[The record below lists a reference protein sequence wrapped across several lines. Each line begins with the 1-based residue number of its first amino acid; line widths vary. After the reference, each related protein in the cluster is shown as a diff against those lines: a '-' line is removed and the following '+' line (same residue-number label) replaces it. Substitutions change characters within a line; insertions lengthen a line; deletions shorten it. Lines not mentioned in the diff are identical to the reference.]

1 MGLSEFE
8 DMKTIIVLFVLL
20 TNLLIAETRYVSK
33 TGGTPAPP
41 YTTWATACD
50 SIQKCLDYCINGDT
64 VYIDRGIYRETLYT
78 HNKTITIIGIDTD
91 ECIIDGTGIN
101 GRLDSRIL
109 AHFHNSYVKIK
120 NLTFKKNQIGTQNY
134 NFAVFLQKGK
144 MVIEN
149 CIVDSVGFGIGMLE
163 DTEVNSTIIKNTTTG
178 CSIATLEDNYK
189 YKIENCYFNLVLIND
204 SWCFGITTNAGGGE
218 YEIRNNIIT
227 TDEDYY
233 DVYYGINIST
243 NNKAVITNN
252 IISGFAS
259 SIHALATGDG
269 STDTSFVINNTLI
282 DPTNVGIATG
292 NNGKYFV
299 LKNNIITQCKHAV
312 YSYGSP
318 GYSDYNLFFNLSRG
332 MYNGMTAG
340 ANDRIADP
348 MFVNDT
354 VPLVGNLYDYRLQ
367 KYSPGI
373 DAGDPNILDV
383 DGTRSD
389 IGVYGGP
396 YGISYEYQDLP
407 PKQIKKIA
415 ATYKPDSSKIELV
428 WDKRWE
434 SDFKEYRLY
443 KDIKSNFNIDPKH
456 LIATLSDSVYTD
468 YLTKGSQKV
477 YYKVI
482 AVDSTGNESIPSPEI
497 NVTITAVN
505 DADIKLNYNYELYQN
520 YPNPFNPNTTIGY
533 SLKESGDVRVKL
545 YDVTG
550 KLLQT
555 IIEGEKDKG
564 YNETKIDL
572 SNYASGIYLY
582 RLEVTGRGKIPAFND
597 LKKMVFVK

>member
-1 MGLSEFE
+1 MNLKQVILIIFIIQTSLLSE
-8 DMKTIIVLFVLL
+8 V
-20 TNLLIAETRYVSK
+20 RYVSK

-41 YTTWATACD
+41 YTSWVTACD
-50 SIQKCLDYCINGDT
+50 SIQKCLDYCSNGDT
-64 VYIDRGIYRETLYT
+64 VYIDRGIYKETLYT
-78 HNKTITIIGIDTD
+78 LNKTITIIGVDTD

-101 GRLDSRIL
+101 GYMDNTELV
-109 AHFHNSYVKIK
+109 HFKQSDVTVK
-120 NLTFKKNQIGTQNY
+120 NLTFKKKQINSN
-134 NFAVFLQKGK
+134 NFNVAVYLEKGK
-144 MVIEN
+144 MSIEN
-149 CIVDSVGFGIGMLE
+149 CNIDSVGYGVATTQ
-163 DTEVNSTIIKNTTTG
+163 DTEVKDLVFRDVTKGLYILTY
-178 CSIATLEDNYK
+178 EDYYK
-189 YKIENCYFNLVLIND
+189 FTIENCYFNLVLLNNLG
-204 SWCFGITTNAGGGE
+204 CFGITNTIGGGE

-227 TDEDYY
+227 SNVEWHQS
-233 DVYYGINIST
+233 YYGINIST

-252 IISGFAS
+252 LISGFRN
-259 SIHALATGDG
+259 SINALATGDG
-269 STDTSFVINNTLI
+269 STDTSFVINNTMI
-282 DPTNVGIATG
+282 APAHCGIATG

-299 LKNNIITQCKHAV
+299 IKNNIVVRSNRGV

-318 GYSDYNLFFNLSRG
+318 GYSDNNLYFDLSKA
-332 MYNGMTAG
+332 MYYSMTAG
-340 ANDRIADP
+340 MNDRIADP

-396 YGISYEYQDLP
+396 YGISYEYKDLP
-407 PKQIKKIA
+407 PKQIKKITA
-415 ATYKPDSSKIELV
+415 KYKLDSSKIELV
-428 WDKRWE
+428 WEKRWE

-443 KDIKSNFNIDPKH
+443 KGIISNFTISPKY
-456 LIATLSDSVYTD
+456 LIATLNDSVYTD
-468 YLTKGSQKV
+468 YLTKGSQEL
-477 YYKVI
+477 YYKVT
-482 AVDSTGNESIPSPEI
+482 AVDSTGNESIPSTEV
-497 NVTITAVN
+497 NVTITDVN
-505 DADIKLNYNYELYQN
+505 EVDIKLNYNYELYQN

-582 RLEVTGRGKIPAFND
+582 RLEVTGKGKIPVFND
-597 LKKMVFVK
+597 LKKMVYVK

>member
-1 MGLSEFE
+1 
-8 DMKTIIVLFVLL
+8 MKTIIVLFILL

-41 YTTWATACD
+41 YTSWDTACD
-50 SIQKCLDYCINGDT
+50 SIQKCLDYCSNGDT
-64 VYIDRGIYRETLYT
+64 VYIDRGIYKETLYT
-78 HNKTITIIGIDTD
+78 LNKTITIIGVDTD
-91 ECIIDGTGIN
+91 ECIIDGTGID
-101 GRLDSRIL
+101 GQIHSKVL
-109 AHFHNSYVKIK
+109 AHFKQSNVIIK
-120 NLTFKKNQIGTQNY
+120 GLTLKKRGAISDYSNNAIY
-134 NFAVFLQKGK
+134 IQKGSGI
-144 MVIEN
+144 IEN
-149 CIVDSVGFGIGMLE
+149 CKIDSTQYGVSTTQNTLITNTIFNVVTTGESIISYE
-163 DTEVNSTIIKNTTTG
+163 DYYKFSTI
-178 CSIATLEDNYK
+178 
-189 YKIENCYFNLVLIND
+189 NCYFNLVLLNTGG
-204 SWCFGITTNAGGGE
+204 CEGIENTIGGGQ

-227 TDEDYY
+227 TNEDYY

-243 NNKAVITNN
+243 NNKAVIINN
-252 IISGFAS
+252 LISGFAS

-282 DPTNVGIATG
+282 NPTNVGIATG

-396 YGISYEYQDLP
+396 YGISYEYQDLA
-407 PKQIKKIA
+407 PKQIKKITA
-415 ATYKPDSSKIELV
+415 KYKPDSSKIELV

-468 YLTKGSQKV
+468 YLTKGSQEL

-482 AVDSTGNESIPSPEI
+482 AVDSTGNESIPSAEV
-497 NVTITAVN
+497 NVTITDVN
-505 DADIKLNYNYELYQN
+505 EADIKLNYNYELYQN
-520 YPNPFNPNTTIGY
+520 YPNPFNPSTTISY
-533 SLKESGDVRVKL
+533 NLKEQGDVRVKL
-545 YDVTG
+545 YNITG
-550 KLLQT
+550 QLLQT
-555 IIEGEKDKG
+555 FIEGEKDKG

-582 RLEVTGRGKIPAFND
+582 RLEVTGKGKIPAFND
-597 LKKMVFVK
+597 LKKMVYVK